1 MEQRGV
7 RDGKR
12 LHGITTGVALG
23 KFIGIS
29 ISISAKVTES
39 YKPIV
44 YPKSRAAAPLKS
56 GYISHKLTNIWSS
69 SYVP

>member
-12 LHGITTGVALG
+12 LHGVITGVALG

-29 ISISAKVTES
+29 ISVSKKVTQS
-39 YKPIV
+39 YNPIV
-44 YPKSRAAAPLKS
+44 YPKSRAATPLK
-56 GYISHKLTNIWSS
+56 
-69 SYVP
+69 